1 MKTFLVVNHNLEIF
15 SLVTNRKNIFLYRNK
30 KYTLKIRINNSWSD
44 RNSESYKMKGILMIE
59 DSHKNK
65 RKLTFYGNCCW

>member
-1 MKTFLVVNHNLEIF
+1 MKTFMVVNHNLEVF
-15 SLVTNRKNIFLYRNK
+15 SLVTNRKSIFLYRNK

-65 RKLTFYGNCCW
+65 RKLTSL

>member
-1 MKTFLVVNHNLEIF
+1 MKTFMVVNHNLEVF

-44 RNSESYKMKGILMIE
+44 RNSESYKMKDILMIE

-65 RKLTFYGNCCW
+65 RKLTS

>member
-1 MKTFLVVNHNLEIF
+1 MKTFMVVNHNLEVF

-44 RNSESYKMKGILMIE
+44 RNSESYKMKDILIIE

-65 RKLTFYGNCCW
+65 RKLTS

>member
-1 MKTFLVVNHNLEIF
+1 MKTFMVVNHNLEVF

-65 RKLTFYGNCCW
+65 RNLTS